1 MYPCMYITQAMNKK
15 RKYNR
20 RNVNK
25 AGANITQADLLHIE
39 TNCNKSFAITYMY
52 DYINVHQQPLMNART
67 YIAEDVYSVYD
78 QFVQEQS
85 VIHEGQS
92 NAMYNVRDLLSIM
105 KTTELIITNMSE

>member
-1 MYPCMYITQAMNKK
+1 MNKK

-52 DYINVHQQPLMNART
+52 DYINVH
-67 YIAEDVYSVYD
+67 
-78 QFVQEQS
+78 
-85 VIHEGQS
+85 
-92 NAMYNVRDLLSIM
+92 
-105 KTTELIITNMSE
+105 